1 MANQNY
7 EHGRKRG
14 SFKVLWLIIGVLTV
28 GGISGFLNPDWPVLG
43 PLVTSVKTQA
53 VEYKNQ
59 TISSLENSGVNVVQA
74 NSGPFA
80 GKPVQSV
87 SALGPNDKILIA
99 TFNIQVFGESKLQ
112 KPDAMAVIV
121 EVIRKFDVIAIQEVR
136 AKADDILP
144 RLIAELN
151 ADGSR
156 YDFIIGP
163 RLGRSVSKEQYAFV
177 YDANRIELD
186 SASVGTIG
194 DPSDLLHRA
203 PFIARF
209 RPRTTDPDRAFT
221 FWLVDAHTDP
231 DEVPEEVDALA
242 QVFEVMQTARPDE
255 DDVILLGDLNASEKQ
270 LGDIGKIPG
279 IRWVV
284 GGGVMTNTRQ
294 NKAYDN
300 IIFCAPATQ
309 EFTGKWNVLNF
320 EQEFNLSHEEALR
333 VSDHFPVWAEFDVWE
348 STDVVH

>member
-1 MANQNY
+1 MANRNSKY
-7 EHGRKRG
+7 GRKRG
-14 SFKVLWLIIGVLTV
+14 SFKIFWLVIAIVTSGGV
-28 GGISGFLNPDWPVLG
+28 SGFLNPDWPVVG

-53 VEYKNQ
+53 IEYKNQ
-59 TISSLENSGVNVVQA
+59 TASGLEDSGVNNVQA
-74 NSGPFA
+74 NPGAYA
-80 GKPVQSV
+80 GTPVQSA

-99 TFNIQVFGESKLQ
+99 TFNIQVFGESKLR

-144 RLIAELN
+144 RLVAELN

-177 YDANRIELD
+177 YDTNRIELD

-194 DPSDLLHRA
+194 DPGDLLHRA

-221 FWLVDAHTDP
+221 FWLVNTHTDP
-231 DEVPEEVDALA
+231 DDVPEEVDALA
-242 QVFEVMQTARPDE
+242 QVFQVMQTARPDE

-270 LGDIGKIPG
+270 LGDIKKIPR
-279 IRWVV
+279 IKWVV
-284 GGGVMTNTRQ
+284 AGGVMTNTRQ

-300 IIFCAPATQ
+300 IIFCAPPTQ

-320 EQEFNLSHEEALR
+320 EQEFNLSREEALR

-348 STDVVH
+348 SADTIH

>member
-7 EHGRKRG
+7 EHGRKRQ
-14 SFKVLWLIIGVLTV
+14 SFKVFWLIFLVVVV
-28 GGISGFLNPDWPVLG
+28 GGVSGFLNPGWPVVG
-43 PLVTSVKTQA
+43 PLVTSVRTQA
-53 VEYKNQ
+53 IEYQNQ
-59 TISSLENSGVNVVQA
+59 TIPSLEYSGVKDGQA
-74 NSGPFA
+74 NAKPFGGA
-80 GKPVQSV
+80 PVQSV

-151 ADGSR
+151 SDGSR

-177 YDANRIELD
+177 YDTNRIELD

-194 DPSDLLHRA
+194 DPRDLLHRA

-242 QVFEVMQTARPDE
+242 QVFQVMQTARPDE

-270 LGDIGKIPG
+270 LGDIREIPG
-279 IRWVV
+279 VRWVV

-309 EFTGKWNVLNF
+309 EFTGRWNVLNF
-320 EQEFNLSHEEALR
+320 ENEFNLSREEALR

-348 STDVVH
+348 SADAVH

>member
-1 MANQNY
+1 VANRNSKY
-7 EHGRKRG
+7 GRKRG
-14 SFKVLWLIIGVLTV
+14 SSKIFWLIIALVTG
-28 GGISGFLNPDWPVLG
+28 GGISGFLNPDWPVVG
-43 PLVTSVKTQA
+43 PLVTSVKTKA
-53 VEYKNQ
+53 TELGSR
-59 TISSLENSGVNVVQA
+59 TASGLDNSGVSDVQA
-74 NSGPFA
+74 NSGAYA
-80 GKPVQSV
+80 GTPVQSD
-87 SALGPNDKILIA
+87 SALGPNDKILVA
-99 TFNIQVFGESKLQ
+99 SFNIQVFGESKLA

-144 RLIAELN
+144 RLIAMLN

-177 YDANRIELD
+177 YDTNRIELD

-194 DPSDLLHRA
+194 DPGDMLHRA

-209 RPRTTDPDRAFT
+209 RPRTSDPDRAFT
-221 FWLVDAHTDP
+221 FWLVDTHTDP
-231 DEVPEEVDALA
+231 DDVPEEVDALA
-242 QVFEVMQTARPDE
+242 QVFQVMQTARPDE

-270 LGDIGKIPG
+270 LGDIKKIPG
-279 IRWVV
+279 IQWAV

-294 NKAYDN
+294 SKAYDN
-300 IIFCAPATQ
+300 IIFHGPSTQ

-320 EQEFNLSHEEALR
+320 EQEFNLSREEALR

-348 STDVVH
+348 SANPVH

>member
-1 MANQNY
+1 M
-7 EHGRKRG
+7 
-14 SFKVLWLIIGVLTV
+14 FWLIIALLTG
-28 GGISGFLNPDWPVLG
+28 GGISGLLNPDWPVVG
-43 PLVTSVKTQA
+43 PLVSAVKTKA

-59 TISSLENSGVNVVQA
+59 TSPAFDDSGVSGGQA
-74 NSGPFA
+74 NPTAYA
-80 GKPVQSV
+80 GTPVQSA

-99 TFNIQVFGESKLQ
+99 TFNIQVFGESKLR

-163 RLGRSVSKEQYAFV
+163 RLGRSISKEQYAFV
-177 YDANRIELD
+177 YDTNRIELD
-186 SASVGTIG
+186 TASVGTIG
-194 DPSDLLHRA
+194 DPGDLLHRA
-203 PFIARF
+203 PYIARF

-221 FWLVDAHTDP
+221 FWLVNTHTDP

-242 QVFEVMQTARPDE
+242 QVFQVMQTARPDE
-255 DDVILLGDLNASEKQ
+255 DDVILLGDLNASEKE
-270 LGDIGKIPG
+270 LGNIKKIPG
-279 IRWVV
+279 IQWVV

-309 EFTGKWNVLNF
+309 EFTGRWNVLNF
-320 EQEFNLSHEEALR
+320 EEEFNLSREQALR
-333 VSDHFPVWAEFDVWE
+333 VSDHFPVWAEFDIWE
-348 STDVVH
+348 STNAVH

>member
-1 MANQNY
+1 MSNRNSKY
-7 EHGRKRG
+7 GRKRR
-14 SFKVLWLIIGVLTV
+14 SFKMFWLIIAVLT
-28 GGISGFLNPDWPVLG
+28 GGGVSGLLNPDWPIVG

-53 VEYKNQ
+53 IEYKNQ
-59 TISSLENSGVNVVQA
+59 NPLGLGSSDVSGGQA
-74 NSGPFA
+74 NPGAYA
-80 GKPVQSV
+80 GTPAQSV

-99 TFNIQVFGESKLQ
+99 TFNIQVFGESKLR

-177 YDANRIELD
+177 YDTNRIELD

-194 DPSDLLHRA
+194 DPGDLLHRA

-221 FWLVDAHTDP
+221 FWLVDTHTDP
-231 DEVPEEVDALA
+231 DDVPEEVDALA
-242 QVFEVMQTARPDE
+242 QVFQVMQTARPDE

-270 LGDIGKIPG
+270 LGDIKKIPG

-300 IIFCAPATQ
+300 IIFCTPATQ
-309 EFTGKWNVLNF
+309 EFTGRWNVLNF
-320 EQEFNLSHEEALR
+320 EQEFNLSREEALR

-348 STDVVH
+348 STDSVH